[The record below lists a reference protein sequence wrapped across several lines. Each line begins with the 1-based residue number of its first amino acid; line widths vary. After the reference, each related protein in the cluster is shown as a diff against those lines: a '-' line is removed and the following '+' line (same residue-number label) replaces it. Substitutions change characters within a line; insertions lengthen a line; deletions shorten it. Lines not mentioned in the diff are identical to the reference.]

1 MHSDSSNIQ
10 ISGQLKQAQLRH
22 EQGRLQEALTLYRQV
37 LALDPASFQA
47 LHGIGILYGQ
57 LGRFEQALQFING
70 ASIVKPGD
78 YSVYY
83 NQGKALQ
90 ELKRYN
96 EALTSYDKALA
107 LKPDYVPAYNNR
119 GNVLKALERYEEAL
133 ASFDAALSLRP
144 DFLDAHINRGSVLQ
158 ALKRYGEA
166 LASYGKALVL
176 DPNCA
181 EAYYN
186 RGNILNTLE
195 RHGDILSEYDKALDL
210 NPDYVPAHNNR
221 GNILKELERYE
232 EALASFDTALSLEP
246 DNVPAHNNRGI
257 ILKNLDRYE
266 EALAS
271 YKKALTLKPNYAE
284 AYNNMGGVLTGLR
297 RYDDALACYEKAIA
311 LWPDYADANFN
322 MGLLKLLLG
331 DYEAGWL
338 LHEWRWKTEQHK
350 DNTRKFEQP
359 LWLGE
364 ESPAGRTVLLHVDQ
378 GLGDV
383 IQVARYVPMLAA
395 LGATVIL
402 EVPSSLVPLLNT
414 LEGAAAVIAK
424 GEDLP
429 EFELQCPFMSLPL
442 AFKTKIDTI
451 PGRGP
456 YLGVDPQ
463 KRLAWRER
471 LGSKSRRRI
480 GLTWSGNAN
489 HKNDRNRS
497 IGLRK
502 LRPLLSLDCE
512 FHAVQKEA
520 RDEDRTI
527 LAEFV
532 EMRSHE
538 AELHDF
544 SETAAL
550 ISELDLVI
558 TVDTSVAHLA
568 GALGKEV
575 WILIPYAPDYRWMT
589 ERSDSP
595 WYPTAR
601 LFRQRSRG
609 NWEDVITEVL
619 SSLQS

>member
-1 MHSDSSNIQ
+1 MHSDSSTQ
-10 ISGQLKQAQLRH
+10 IAGRLKQAQLRH
-22 EQGRLQEALTLYRQV
+22 EQGSLQEALTFYRQT
-37 LALDPASFQA
+37 LELDPANFQA
-47 LHGIGILYGQ
+47 LHGIGIIYGQ
-57 LGRFEQALQFING
+57 LGLFEQALQFING
-70 ASIVKPGD
+70 AGIVKPGD

-90 ELKRYN
+90 ELKRYD
-96 EALTSYDKALA
+96 EALTSYDRVLALKPDYFPAYNNRGNVLKELERYEEALASFDKALSLRPDFLEAHINRGSVLQSLKRYGEALASYDKALALNPDSAEAYYNRGNILNNLERHGDVLVEYDKALA

-119 GNVLKALERYEEAL
+119 GN
-133 ASFDAALSLRP
+133 
-144 DFLDAHINRGSVLQ
+144 
-158 ALKRYGEA
+158 
-166 LASYGKALVL
+166 
-176 DPNCA
+176 
-181 EAYYN
+181 
-186 RGNILNTLE
+186 
-195 RHGDILSEYDKALDL
+195 
-210 NPDYVPAHNNR
+210 
-221 GNILKELERYE
+221 ILKELDRYE

-257 ILKNLDRYE
+257 ILKDLDRYE

-271 YKKALTLKPNYAE
+271 YKKALSLKPDYAE
-284 AYNNMGGVLTGLR
+284 AYNNMGGVLTGLH
-297 RYDDALACYEKAIA
+297 RYDEALTCYEKAIA

-322 MGLLKLLLG
+322 LGLLKLLLG

-338 LHEWRWKTEQHK
+338 LHEWRWKTDQHK
-350 DNTRKFEQP
+350 DDTRRFGQP

-414 LEGAAAVIAK
+414 IEGAAAVIAK

-442 AFKTKIDTI
+442 AFKTKIGTI
-451 PGRGP
+451 PGRTP
-456 YLGVDPQ
+456 YLSVDPQ

-471 LGSKSRRRI
+471 LGSKSRSRI
-480 GLTWSGNAN
+480 GLAWSGNAN

-497 IGLRK
+497 VSLRK
-502 LRPLLSLDCE
+502 IQPLLQLNFE
-512 FHAVQKEA
+512 FHAVQKEI
-520 RDEDRTI
+520 RDEDRAA

-532 EMRSHE
+532 ELRSHE
-538 AELHDF
+538 GELHDF

-575 WILIPYAPDYRWMT
+575 WILLPYAPDYRWLT
-589 ERSDSP
+589 ERGDSP

-609 NWEDVITEVL
+609 NWEGVITEVL
-619 SSLQS
+619 SSLQP